1 MENCKKTATYYDKI
15 NNRGK
20 WLLVTKKEIESYED
34 TEREI
39 THKWYLLLSLFL
51 TSSGADK
58 VTVGELRLR
67 GRLIWGSL
75 KWLLLLAADPTMPS
89 SAS

>member
-20 WLLVTKKEIESYED
+20 LLLVTKKESYKD

-39 THKWYLLLSLFL
+39 TQKWYLLISLFL

>member
-20 WLLVTKKEIESYED
+20 LLLVTKKESYKD

-39 THKWYLLLSLFL
+39 TQK
-51 TSSGADK
+51 
-58 VTVGELRLR
+58 
-67 GRLIWGSL
+67 
-75 KWLLLLAADPTMPS
+75 
-89 SAS
+89 